1 MAYKHVEIKFSYD
14 MPDAYLY
21 QSTKEGRKG
30 SHTYKGPEKLWIF
43 MDKMTNKR
51 YGDVGTND
59 LEPDY
64 VPPANCYK
72 VLVDCVENPLICELL
87 EPDVDEEFLDNR
99 PYTTETL
106 PIKRPNG
113 EFFTHMEPEMA
124 SPDHTYD
131 IQEIEFNPTG
141 HDPKTGT
148 GGTWIFPLPFKK
160 PHVSWYSTKKV
171 RWSKLSGSDG
181 HVHDDMPAALKQA
194 WTDYRTELRN
204 LPETYG
210 AAFGITIGNGGAD
223 YKVGDKFVV
232 DKSVFGFKDSDLGK
246 LDDLCQPMGW
256 RPGFDHYDASL
267 THRGDIPKKTDAKT
281 AILEDPS
288 VRSEGDNPAIPEG
301 LVWEVDD
308 ATEATPG
315 IKANEAISH
324 EKMTLDLTIIVEA
337 VDGDGAITEVRTR
350 NAFLGRHIKA
360 AQTHANV
367 AKTATTDAGT
377 GAEFTLTKVARIEP
391 WKVRLPYAPNDR
403 EAQWEGKRDRR
414 YASDDERDD
423 PSDGWLMEHTYHPV
437 TSHFIPPEKGGNYFA
452 KDLARLNLS
461 TNGTSFD
468 DGEDDGLSAA
478 PTSATGKVRVAG
490 TITARKQS

>member
-1 MAYKHVEIKFSYD
+1 
-14 MPDAYLY
+14 
-21 QSTKEGRKG
+21 
-30 SHTYKGPEKLWIF
+30 
-43 MDKMTNKR
+43 
-51 YGDVGTND
+51 
-59 LEPDY
+59 
-64 VPPANCYK
+64 
-72 VLVDCVENPLICELL
+72 
-87 EPDVDEEFLDNR
+87 
-99 PYTTETL
+99 
-106 PIKRPNG
+106 
-113 EFFTHMEPEMA
+113 ME
-124 SPDHTYD
+124 D
-131 IQEIEFNPTG
+131 
-141 HDPKTGT
+141 
-148 GGTWIFPLPFKK
+148 
-160 PHVSWYSTKKV
+160 
-171 RWSKLSGSDG
+171 R
-181 HVHDDMPAALKQA
+181 
-194 WTDYRTELRN
+194 
-204 LPETYG
+204 
-210 AAFGITIGNGGAD
+210 
-223 YKVGDKFVV
+223 
-232 DKSVFGFKDSDLGK
+232 
-246 LDDLCQPMGW
+246 
-256 RPGFDHYDASL
+256 
-267 THRGDIPKKTDAKT
+267 
-281 AILEDPS
+281 S

-437 TSHFIPPEKGGNYFA
+437 TRHFIPPEKGGNYFA